1 MRALITGVAG
11 QDGYLL
17 AASLVKRG
25 WDVTGSKLSHENLSA
40 RPVLDPAHVV
50 DLDVTNSFSVDEV
63 IENSRPDVIYH
74 LAGITSVGFSIK
86 EPELTK
92 SVNGGGTLNI
102 LESVKKHALT
112 NTLIV
117 HAASTEIFSDQ
128 QDVISELS
136 EIDPRSPYGES
147 KALAFEACRQAREGG
162 LKVTNAILANHE
174 SFLRPVDFVTGKI
187 AHGVARISLGMES
200 DLVLGNIDVSKDWSA
215 ATDVVEGLILIAE
228 QKFVGDVILASGIS
242 TQLRD
247 IIKEAFSYVG
257 ISNWQD
263 YVKSDATLV
272 RTGES
277 KSIQID
283 PSKAFTELGWKAST
297 QRSKWVGEMVQYHLD
312 ALSVA
317 GRNQD

>member
-17 AASLVKRG
+17 AAALVKRG
-25 WDVTGSKLSHENLSA
+25 WEVTGSKLSHEIL
-40 RPVLDPAHVV
+40 AHGHALESKSLV
-50 DLDVTNSFSVDEV
+50 DLDVTDGDAVDELIV
-63 IENSRPDVIYH
+63 GVRPDVIYH

-92 SVNGGGTLNI
+92 SVNVGGTLNV
-102 LESVKKHALT
+102 LESVRKHALT

-128 QDVISELS
+128 QDVISEES
-136 EIDPRSPYGES
+136 EIRARSPYGES
-147 KALAFEACRQAREGG
+147 KALAFEACRQARESG

-187 AHGVARISLGMES
+187 AHGVASISLGMAP
-200 DLVLGNIDVSKDWSA
+200 DLVLGNIEVSKDWSA
-215 ATDVVEGLILIAE
+215 ASDVVEGLVLIAE
-228 QKFVGDVILASGIS
+228 RDYVGDVILASGVS
-242 TQLRD
+242 TQLED

-283 PSKAFTELGWKAST
+283 PSKAFAELGWKAST
-297 QRSKWVGEMVQYHLD
+297 QTSQWVVEMVQYHLD
-312 ALSVA
+312 SLGGSTK
-317 GRNQD
+317 